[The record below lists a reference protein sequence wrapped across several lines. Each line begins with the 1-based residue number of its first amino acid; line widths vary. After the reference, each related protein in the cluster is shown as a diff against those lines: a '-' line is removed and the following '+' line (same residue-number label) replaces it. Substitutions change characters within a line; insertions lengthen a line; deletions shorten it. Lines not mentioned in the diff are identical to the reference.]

1 MNNTSLKVADE
12 MISCG
17 NPLLLV
23 ALLKRA
29 ATEAKANFR
38 TTEGELLHMF
48 QCVDL
53 VEEMEDTIK
62 SLNKQLIQL
71 VESSEPKQVAK
82 KPVEKAEEK
91 VAKAASPKKKVMR
104 RKRRSDMG
112 KKREGAALENIRKA
126 AKKNAVKR
134 RLSKRLELAKKQVV
148 EQNTVS

>member
-17 NPLLLV
+17 NPRLLV

-53 VEEMEDTIK
+53 VEEMEDTVK

-71 VESSEPKQVAK
+71 VETSEPKQ
-82 KPVEKAEEK
+82 VEKAEEK

>member
-1 MNNTSLKVADE
+1 MNNTSIKIADE
-12 MISCG
+12 MISCS
-17 NPLLLV
+17 NPRLLV

-29 ATEAKANFR
+29 STEAKANFR

-71 VESSEPKQVAK
+71 VESSEPKQVAT

-104 RKRRSDMG
+104 RKRRSDRG

-126 AKKNAVKR
+126 AKKNAAKR